1 MEPNVPSPYLYQPL
15 LAAPNSI
22 RLLRLLP
29 DTDKA
34 EIRCEIFNYQ
44 LKAERS
50 SGLYEALSYV
60 WGNSPERKRLI
71 IGGRNGA
78 QAYLDVTTNLYAALR
93 RLRDPDVE
101 RIVWVDAININQDDL
116 EERGSQVQFMASIYS
131 FASRVIVWLG
141 EDDSGAAF
149 ELIREAADGHQRNAD
164 RGRISHDGDS
174 GEVPSGPK
182 AEELLGKSRKRK
194 RKADASHVKGNERE
208 MEAIDRNNGGAL
220 CVLKEEGTPYQA
232 FEISKEPENGS
243 HGRKFGELV
252 TLLKLQWFRRI
263 WVLQEVAAARSVL
276 FIFGHEEITGGVF
289 CRGLQALKQHYE
301 HDTTMQG
308 LVGSIIQ
315 LVDWHPVH
323 AGIKHVPGISKSSR
337 LNILP
342 LPELIDMFHSHS
354 ATDRRDKVYALLG
367 MSTDSFDTTLLDADY
382 NKPWST
388 LFRDLVQTILG
399 PQVELT
405 VSDSMELAII
415 RVKGFPLGIV
425 TSVENNI
432 DSSGRQRIRVESD
445 PFPPVSQPDQPTW
458 NAHWAIHSTT
468 NSIEKGD
475 ILCLLQGAQAPTIVR
490 VHKDHCSIISA
501 AIRPPKK
508 VWAMNVNRRGSRYGP
523 HDVDMIE
530 WSKISQQITEFPRD
544 FLLTW
549 NWELIKQSNEMHTQ
563 SRQIVCEMS
572 SKITS
577 ALDDVESE
585 LQRLLVTALL
595 LEHMQDQV
603 SLGRVLEHVAQL
615 EVSSKAPPRLLA
627 IFRKFRLV
635 YRYWNSYVHL
645 KESLY
650 KLITPEKEMYSND
663 RSIVS
668 YLQRRTQ
675 ELDLVGVL
683 SVLESRREEIARFS
697 IAMMEPE
704 PSFNTRS
711 NSFDYSRAVYL
722 IIRLLEGITVSEE
735 DLIFAACH
743 KAGRSMMEI
752 LIRYRPDDAHVLEST
767 IKAAAGN
774 AYSDVLST
782 IFYHCQDQ
790 VLITEEILVVAAES
804 TSPKCFGIILKWPL
818 ASPPRIT
825 LAVVKE
831 IAKNKHCGPALLE
844 LAFNYGL
851 HQPPLTQEVL
861 GIIAQNEDNGIKML
875 EVVFRKS
882 KDIEIISRALEISAS
897 LTSNE
902 HSPWS
907 RLLVCYKEAQ
917 LLGYFEGKSY
927 SGILETLYHLSR
939 DMSIEEQENYE
950 HGCPSSAL
958 SRDVENSGI
967 STPGELILERA
978 YRFYIN
984 MFLVE
989 PSPC

>member
-149 ELIREAADGHQRNAD
+149 ELIREAADGHQ
-164 RGRISHDGDS
+164 
-174 GEVPSGPK
+174 
-182 AEELLGKSRKRK
+182 
-194 RKADASHVKGNERE
+194 
-208 MEAIDRNNGGAL
+208 
-220 CVLKEEGTPYQA
+220 Q
-232 FEISKEPENGS
+232 PENGS

-549 NWELIKQSNEMHTQ
+549 NW
-563 SRQIVCEMS
+563 
-572 SKITS
+572 
-577 ALDDVESE
+577 
-585 LQRLLVTALL
+585 
-595 LEHMQDQV
+595 
-603 SLGRVLEHVAQL
+603 
-615 EVSSKAPPRLLA
+615 
-627 IFRKFRLV
+627 
-635 YRYWNSYVHL
+635 
-645 KESLY
+645 
-650 KLITPEKEMYSND
+650 
-663 RSIVS
+663 
-668 YLQRRTQ
+668 
-675 ELDLVGVL
+675 
-683 SVLESRREEIARFS
+683 
-697 IAMMEPE
+697 
-704 PSFNTRS
+704 
-711 NSFDYSRAVYL
+711 
-722 IIRLLEGITVSEE
+722 
-735 DLIFAACH
+735 
-743 KAGRSMMEI
+743 
-752 LIRYRPDDAHVLEST
+752 
-767 IKAAAGN
+767 
-774 AYSDVLST
+774 
-782 IFYHCQDQ
+782 
-790 VLITEEILVVAAES
+790 
-804 TSPKCFGIILKWPL
+804 
-818 ASPPRIT
+818 
-825 LAVVKE
+825 
-831 IAKNKHCGPALLE
+831 
-844 LAFNYGL
+844 
-851 HQPPLTQEVL
+851 
-861 GIIAQNEDNGIKML
+861 
-875 EVVFRKS
+875 
-882 KDIEIISRALEISAS
+882 
-897 LTSNE
+897 
-902 HSPWS
+902 
-907 RLLVCYKEAQ
+907 
-917 LLGYFEGKSY
+917 
-927 SGILETLYHLSR
+927 
-939 DMSIEEQENYE
+939 
-950 HGCPSSAL
+950 
-958 SRDVENSGI
+958 
-967 STPGELILERA
+967 
-978 YRFYIN
+978 
-984 MFLVE
+984 
-989 PSPC
+989 